1 MSLKAKVGLLIAAL
15 FLVSGAA
22 SVAVDRWVIRPS
34 FLELER
40 AEAERNT
47 GRAVDAI
54 HHELDVLSTNV
65 NAWAWRDDVQRYMQG
80 RDDAFVARALGAESV
95 ASAAVSYLG
104 FYRGTGEQLVHRAP
118 GDSGEGLGRLQDA
131 SLPAAHPLLQHTDP
145 RAATQ
150 GLVSTPSGPMLV
162 ASRPILGP
170 GGSGTPSGVL
180 IFGRL
185 LDAPLVARIAAQN
198 RLELRIEP
206 ATSADPTAPPAGP
219 PSDWQPGQPR
229 RATSVQVDPSGKN
242 LIGQTTIADLHGEP
256 ALTLTV
262 TTPRTTSARGDE
274 ASGIALGTLGAV
286 GLAVLALLVVL
297 VHFTVLR
304 PIARLTRHAVNVGQN
319 DALDE
324 RLRLARSDELG
335 VLAAEFDRMTDR
347 LAEARER
354 GIDQSFVSGKADMAA
369 GILHNLGNAMT
380 PIAVRVQMLRDR
392 LKAAPFDDLERALGE
407 LEAGATTP
415 ERRAALARFV
425 ELASG
430 ELVALLR
437 SLNEGVVSTAGQIEH
452 VQQILT
458 EQSRYS
464 RTGGGAERVDLERV
478 VREATAGLSPA
489 LRAGVE
495 ISIEPS
501 VRSIGS
507 ASGPRVTIQQVVGNV
522 ILNAAESILS
532 QRAGGGRITV
542 RGSREAGGERATVHL
557 SFEDNGAGIAPP
569 DLARIFERRFST
581 KQRGSG
587 LGLHWSANAVVALG
601 GRLYAESR
609 GTGHGATLHLLLPSA
624 EVASGALAAIDR

>member
-47 GRAVDAI
+47 GRAVEAI
-54 HHELDVLSTNV
+54 HHELDVLSTSV
-65 NAWAWRDDVQRYMQG
+65 NAWAWRDDVQRFMQG

-104 FYRGTGEQLVHRAP
+104 FYRVNGEQVVHRAP
-118 GDSGEGLGRLQDA
+118 GDSGAGFGRLRED
-131 SLPAAHPLLQHTDP
+131 SLRAEHPLLQHADP

-162 ASRPILGP
+162 ASRPIVGP
-170 GGSGTPSGVL
+170 GGAGAPSGVL

-185 LDAPLVARIAAQN
+185 LDARAVARIAAQY
-198 RLELRIEP
+198 RLELRVEP
-206 ATSADPTAPPAGP
+206 ATSSDPAAPPAGP
-219 PSDWQPGQPR
+219 PADWEPGQPR
-229 RATSVQVDPSGKN
+229 RATSVHVDASGKN
-242 LIGQTTIADLHGEP
+242 LIGQTAVADLHGEP
-256 ALTLTV
+256 VLTLTV
-262 TTPRTTSARGDE
+262 TTPRTTSARGEE
-274 ASGIALGTLGAV
+274 ASRIALGTLAAV
-286 GLAVLALLVVL
+286 GLAVLAVLVVL

-304 PIARLTRHAVNVGQN
+304 PIARFTAHAVNVGQN
-319 DALDE
+319 DSLEA
-324 RLRLARSDELG
+324 RLRLVRSDELG

-354 GIDQSFVSGKADMAA
+354 LIDQSFVSGKADMAA

-392 LKAAPFDDLERALGE
+392 LKAAPLEDLELALGE
-407 LEAGATTP
+407 LDASATMP
-415 ERRAALARFV
+415 ERRSDLARFV
-425 ELASG
+425 ELASA

-437 SLNEGVVSTAGQIEH
+437 SIDEGVVSTAGQIEH

-464 RTGGGAERVDLERV
+464 RVGGALERVDLERV
-478 VREATAGLSPA
+478 VREAALALSPA
-489 LRAGVE
+489 LLAGIE
-495 ISIEPS
+495 ISVDPS

-507 ASGPRVTIQQVVGNV
+507 ASGPRVTLAQIVGNLV
-522 ILNAAESILS
+522 LNAAESLSS
-532 QRAGGGRITV
+532 QRTAGGRLTV
-542 RGSREAGGERATVHL
+542 RAFREAAGEPAVAHL
-557 SFEDNGAGIAPP
+557 TFEDNGAGIARA

-581 KQRGSG
+581 KQRGTG

-601 GRLYAESR
+601 GRLYAESP
-609 GTGHGATLHLLLPSA
+609 GAGQGATFHLLLPLA
-624 EVASGALAAIDR
+624 QVASGATDSIDR